1 MGVTDRSTTD
11 QAARD
16 QATATEPAAPPRPLD
31 GIRVVDVTQEAAG
44 PITGRLL
51 AEMGADV
58 VHVEPLR
65 GDNGRNTTTPFL
77 GSEGIFHQLGNR
89 SKRGLAVDL
98 STEEGQEI
106 LRRLAT
112 RADVLINGTARGTLE
127 RIGLG
132 YEELAELNDQLVY
145 ASLTG
150 YGPNGPLGDSPGYDV
165 VVQAFAGIMNRQPE
179 GPSLTGFLYADT
191 ATPLVL
197 TNGILLA
204 LMARPT
210 IGRGQL
216 VETSLLQGALHMLT
230 NFMLWVEDDPILSR
244 TAPSKGS
251 KRGADPTTAVY
262 PCAHG
267 THLMLSAWND
277 GQFRKLCQALDVPH
291 IADDP
296 NYRTRPQRASAFT
309 ELSELFDGLLAHRSA
324 ADWVATLAPHG
335 IPCQVVAEG
344 PRTIIDHPQLAA
356 NEMLVEVEHP
366 TKGRMRQP
374 NYPVRLSETPAAV
387 DGPAPLLGQHTDEVL
402 AEVGY
407 SPDEI
412 ARLRS
417 DRVVA

>member
-1 MGVTDRSTTD
+1 MN
-11 QAARD
+11 QH
-16 QATATEPAAPPRPLD
+16 RPLD
-31 GIRVVDVTQEAAG
+31 GVRVVDVTQEIAG
-44 PITGRLL
+44 PLAARML

-58 VHVEPLR
+58 IHVEPLR
-65 GDNGRNTTTPFL
+65 GDNGRNSTTPFL

-98 STEEGQEI
+98 ASPAGQEI
-106 LRRLAT
+106 VRRLAV

-132 YEELAELNDQLVY
+132 YEELSALNDQLVY

-150 YGPNGPLGDSPGYDV
+150 YGPQGPLGDAPGYDV
-165 VVQAFAGIMNRQPE
+165 VVQAFTGIMNRE
-179 GPSLTGFLYADT
+179 ADGPRLTGYLYADT

-204 LMARPT
+204 LMARPM

-216 VETSLLQGALHMLT
+216 VETSLLQGALHMLS
-230 NFMLWVEDDPILSR
+230 NFLLWVQDDPILSR
-244 TAPSKGS
+244 TAASSRAGKG
-251 KRGADPTTAVY
+251 GADPTTCVY
-262 PCAHG
+262 PCAEG
-267 THLMLSAWND
+267 TYLMLSAWND
-277 GQFRKLCQALDVPH
+277 AQFRKLCDALDVGH
-291 IADDP
+291 IGEDP
-296 NYRTRPQRASAFT
+296 NYQTRPQRSDAFT
-309 ELSELFDGLLAHRSA
+309 ELSELFDALLAGRTA
-324 ADWVATLAPHG
+324 AAWVEVLAVRG

-356 NEMLVEVEHP
+356 NDMMVEVNHP

-387 DGPAPLLGQHTDEVL
+387 NSPAPLLGQHTDEIL

-407 SPDEI
+407 TAEEI
-412 ARLRS
+412 DALRARL
-417 DRVVA
+417 VVA

>member
-1 MGVTDRSTTD
+1 MGSDGGQVGQVGQVAQQR
-11 QAARD
+11 
-16 QATATEPAAPPRPLD
+16 RPLD
-31 GIRVVDVTQEAAG
+31 GVRVVDVTQEAAG
-44 PITGRLL
+44 PLTGRLL

-77 GSEGIFHQLGNR
+77 GREGIFHQLGNR

-98 STEEGQEI
+98 SSAAGQEV
-106 LRRLAT
+106 LRRLAV

-127 RIGLG
+127 RLGLG
-132 YEELAELNDQLVY
+132 YDELSALNDQLVY

-150 YGPNGPLGDSPGYDV
+150 YGPEGPLGGTPGYDV
-165 VVQAFAGIMNRQPE
+165 VVQAFTGIMNRHE
-179 GPSLTGFLYADT
+179 DGPRLTGFLYADT

-197 TNGILLA
+197 VNGILLA

-251 KRGADPTTAVY
+251 TRGADPTTAVY
-262 PCAHG
+262 GCADG
-267 THLMLSAWND
+267 SHLMLSAWND
-277 GQFRKLCQALDVPH
+277 AQFVKLCHALDVPH
-291 IADDP
+291 IAEDP
-296 NYRTRPQRASAFT
+296 NYRTRPQRAAAFT
-309 ELSELFDGLLAHRSA
+309 ELTELFDGLLGHRTA
-324 ADWVATLAPHG
+324 AEWVEALAPLG

-344 PRTIIDHPQLAA
+344 PRTIFDHPQLAA
-356 NEMLVEVEHP
+356 NDMLVELQHP

-407 SPDEI
+407 DAEDI
-412 ARLRS
+412 ARLRA
-417 DRVVA
+417 DGIVA